1 VPDRTCP
8 NAYVLWFDRGIVG
21 DTVSDRVPCV
31 CGRTLVVPSREPR
44 PIPDLGSTATR
55 GFERLYYVMQVNQV
69 TNAPDAILADPVPGN
84 EQFPWDSF
92 DSKWYLDHNYRTLR
106 DDDRQILRRLG
117 EFFNKVDRDRLSH
130 AVDVGTGSNLYPLLA
145 VLPLCGRVTLWE
157 RAKTNCDWLRREI
170 AKYSEVWDPY
180 WEELSRWPLYQPM
193 QDPRW
198 SVSERTKVERGS
210 VFNLPRDA
218 FDLGTMFFVA
228 ESITE
233 RAGEFERAMRC
244 FLRSLRP
251 NAPFAAAF
259 MLQSSGYQVNGVHFP
274 AVAIT
279 KDHVQECLSLE
290 GARRATLAEIKT
302 ETPLRDGVGM
312 MLVTGWSRGR

>member
-1 VPDRTCP
+1 MQLNYGT
-8 NAYVLWFDRGIVG
+8 N
-21 DTVSDRVPCV
+21 T
-31 CGRTLVVPSREPR
+31 T
-44 PIPDLGSTATR
+44 DLRS
-55 GFERLYYVMQVNQV
+55 
-69 TNAPDAILADPVPGN
+69 ADPVPGN

-92 DSKWYLDHNYRTLR
+92 DSEWYLDHNYGTLR
-106 DDDRQILRRLG
+106 DDDRQILQRLG
-117 EFFNKVDRDRLSH
+117 EFFNGVGRDHLGH

-170 AKYSEVWDPY
+170 IKYSGVWDPY
-180 WEELSRWPLYQPM
+180 WEELTNWPLYQSM

-198 SVSERTKVERGS
+198 PVSERTRVERGS
-210 VFNLPRDA
+210 LFNLPRDA
-218 FDLGTMFFVA
+218 YDIGTMFFVA

-233 RAGEFERAMRC
+233 RVDEFERATRC

-259 MLQSSGYQVNGVHFP
+259 MLQSRGYEVNGVHFP

-279 KDHVQECLSLE
+279 EDHVQECLSVE
-290 GARRATLAEIKT
+290 GVRRATLAEIKT
-302 ETPLRDGVGM
+302 ESPLRDGVGM
-312 MLVTGWSRGR
+312 MLVTGWSRGAR